1 MQLAIDT
8 IHTRTRTLELGEVDG
23 VTVLQR
29 LHASS
34 REHTNRSL
42 FEFDHDGGRVA
53 VICDA
58 PLRTIEIY
66 PTHTLL
72 HSHQTNT
79 AAQRLEHERGGVGL
93 LRAWLAAYQQPL
105 TGLPGLA
112 QAMFAIFAYDAARQF
127 EPKLDAQRRGDL
139 PDIWAMIPRT
149 CVVVQL
155 DSGHAVAIVNA
166 TAAAPDDA
174 TLDQFESRLGDRSAD
189 TAASMPAPS
198 HPRPQPRAT
207 TSLPQYRAAV
217 ERAREYIQAGDIFQV
232 VLSVEGTCEVDEP
245 ATTLFRRMAAVN
257 RQTANMLVETPTFT
271 LVGASPEILVE
282 KRGRECIIRPLAGT
296 LAHAGVREATPE
308 AQLLE
313 AQLLGDE
320 KECAEHRMLVDLAR
334 NDLGRVCEYG
344 TVLPQRLMTIE
355 WFYNVLHIAS
365 EIRGIIR
372 DDRDALDLLIHSF
385 PAGTMTG
392 TPKIRAMQII
402 DELEASPRGFYS
414 GGLGFLTASGDLLTY
429 ISIRSLLVR
438 DGLAYARAGS
448 GIVYDSE
455 PEREYRECL
464 TKLQNAW
471 RALLGSEDSR

>member
-1 MQLAIDT
+1 MSPVHPAIDT
-8 IHTRTRTLELGEVDG
+8 IHTCTRTLELGEVDG
-23 VTVLQR
+23 VGLLQR
-29 LHASS
+29 LHASATERTAS
-34 REHTNRSL
+34 LL
-42 FEFDHDGGRVA
+42 FELDHDGARVA

-58 PLRTIEIY
+58 PLYTVSIY

-72 HSHQTNT
+72 HAHS
-79 AAQRLEHERGGVGL
+79 AAPQQLERGGIEL
-93 LRAWLAAYQQPL
+93 LRALLAAYQHPL

-112 QAMFAIFAYDAARQF
+112 QAMFAIFAYDVARQL

-155 DSGHAVAIVNA
+155 GSGHAVALVNA
-166 TAAAPDDA
+166 IGAVPDET
-174 TLDQFESRLGDRSAD
+174 TLDRFEARLRDRSAG
-189 TAASMPAPS
+189 TTLPAPAPS
-198 HPRPQPRAT
+198 QPRPQPRAT
-207 TSLPQYRAAV
+207 TSPEQYRAAV
-217 ERAREYIQAGDIFQV
+217 ARAREYIQAGDIFQV
-232 VLSVEGTCEVDEP
+232 VLSVEGMCEIDEP
-245 ATTLFRRMAAVN
+245 PTTLFRRMAEVN
-257 RQTANMLVETPTFT
+257 RQTANMLIETPMFT

-296 LAHAGVREATPE
+296 LAHAGIREP
-308 AQLLE
+308 QLE

-344 TVLPQRLMTIE
+344 TVLPHRLMTIE

-372 DDRDALDLLIHSF
+372 DDRDALDLLTNSF

-402 DELEASPRGFYS
+402 DELEATARGFYS
-414 GGLGFLTASGDLLTY
+414 GGLGFLTANGDLLTY
-429 ISIRSLLVR
+429 ILIRSLIVR
-438 DGLAYARAGS
+438 DGLAFARAGS

-455 PEREYRECL
+455 PEREYLECL

-471 RALLGSEDSR
+471 RALLGSERSP

>member
-1 MQLAIDT
+1 VHPAIDT

-23 VTVLQR
+23 VSLLQR
-29 LHASS
+29 LYATSTERTASL
-34 REHTNRSL
+34 L
-42 FEFDHDGGRVA
+42 FELDHDGGRVA

-58 PLRTIEIY
+58 PLYTIAIH

-72 HSHQTNT
+72 HAHST
-79 AAQRLEHERGGVGL
+79 APQRLEHARGGVEL
-93 LRAWLAAYQQPL
+93 LRALLAAYQQPL
-105 TGLPGLA
+105 SGLSGLA

-127 EPKLDAQRRGDL
+127 EPKLDAQRHLDL

-149 CVVVQL
+149 CVVVQQG
-155 DSGHAVAIVNA
+155 SGHAVAIANA
-166 TAAAPDDA
+166 IGAAPDEA
-174 TLDQFESRLGDRSAD
+174 ALDHFIARLHDRSAD
-189 TAASMPAPS
+189 TASAAHAPT
-198 HPRPQPRAT
+198 HPRPQPRAI
-207 TSLPQYRAAV
+207 TSPEHYRAAV

-232 VLSVEGTCEVDEP
+232 VLSVEGACEIDEP
-245 ATTLFRRMAAVN
+245 ATTLFRRMAEVN
-257 RQTANMLVETPTFT
+257 RHTANMLVETPMFT

-296 LAHAGVREATPE
+296 LAHAGVRDPE
-308 AQLLE
+308 LE

-344 TVLPQRLMTIE
+344 TVLPRRLMTIE
-355 WFYNVLHIAS
+355 WFYNVLHISS
-365 EIRGIIR
+365 EIRGVIR
-372 DDRDALDLLIHSF
+372 DDRDALDLLINSF

-402 DELEASPRGFYS
+402 DELEATARGFYS
-414 GGLGFLTASGDLLTY
+414 GGIGFLTANGDLLTY
-429 ISIRSLLVR
+429 ISIRSLIIR
-438 DGLAYARAGS
+438 DGIAFARAGS

-455 PEREYRECL
+455 PDREYRECL

-471 RALLGSEDSR
+471 RALLGPEASS

>member
-1 MQLAIDT
+1 VHPALDT
-8 IHTRTRTLELGEVDG
+8 IYTRTRTIELGELDG
-23 VTVLQR
+23 VCLLQR
-29 LHASS
+29 LYASS
-34 REHTNRSL
+34 SERAASLL
-42 FEFDHDGGRVA
+42 FELDYDGGRVA

-58 PLRTIEIY
+58 PLYTIAIH

-72 HSHQTNT
+72 HLHSSAPQ
-79 AAQRLEHERGGVGL
+79 QLEHELGGIEL
-93 LRAWLAAYQQPL
+93 LRALLAAYQQPL
-105 TGLPGLA
+105 TGLSGLA

-127 EPKLDAQRRGDL
+127 EPKLASQRHREL

-149 CVVVQL
+149 CVVVQQG
-155 DSGHAVAIVNA
+155 SGHAVMLVNA
-166 TAAAPDDA
+166 IGAAPDET
-174 TLDQFESRLGDRSAD
+174 TLDHFEARLRDRS
-189 TAASMPAPS
+189 TAAPSPASAPR

-207 TSLPQYRAAV
+207 TSPEQYRTAV
-217 ERAREYIQAGDIFQV
+217 DRAREYIQAGDIFQV
-232 VLSVEGTCEVDEP
+232 VLSVEGMCEIDEP
-245 ATTLFRRMAAVN
+245 PTTLFRRMAEVN
-257 RQTANMLVETPTFT
+257 RQTANMLVETPMFT

-296 LAHAGVREATPE
+296 LAHAGVREPE
-308 AQLLE
+308 LE

-344 TVLPQRLMTIE
+344 TVLPRRLMTIE
-355 WFYNVLHIAS
+355 WFYNVLHISS

-372 DDRDALDLLIHSF
+372 TDRDALDLLINSF

-402 DELEASPRGFYS
+402 DELEATARGFYS
-414 GGLGFLTASGDLLTY
+414 GGLGFLTANGDLLTY
-429 ISIRSLLVR
+429 ILIRSLIVR
-438 DGLAYARAGS
+438 DKVAFARAGS

-471 RALLGSEDSR
+471 RALLGAEGSP